1 MILKTSDAG
10 RTFIEAHEGCRLTAY
25 RDGAG
30 IWTIGY
36 GHTNGVVPG
45 MTINQTQA
53 DAFLAADLGA
63 VERCLAG
70 TVRVPLTQ
78 NQFDAL
84 ACFIFNI
91 GGGAFA
97 SSTLLRL
104 LNTGDA
110 RGAANQ
116 FGRWIHDAAGS
127 VEPGLVTRRAD
138 ERALFTGEK
147 NV

>member
-1 MILKTSDAG
+1 MTVMKTSDAG
-10 RTFIEAHEGCRLTAY
+10 RAFIEAHEGCRLLAY

-30 IWTIGY
+30 IWTIGV

-45 MTINQTQA
+45 MAINRAQA

-63 VERCLAG
+63 VERCIEV
-70 TVRVPLTQ
+70 TVGVPLTQ
-78 NQFDAL
+78 HQFDAL
-84 ACFIFNI
+84 ACFIFNV

-97 SSTLLRL
+97 SSTLRRL
-104 LNTGDA
+104 LNAGDDE
-110 RGAANQ
+110 GAANQ

-138 ERALFTGEK
+138 ERALFERREE
-147 NV
+147 